1 MAEQR
6 YTDRTKEELQRE
18 LRRRDQP
25 VSGSKSE
32 LVERLRR
39 ADRQDSE
46 SSERTQVGDG
56 GDADATSSND
66 NGRIGGM
73 DAARA
78 ASEQFQQLSGR
89 TPESVSG
96 LTRRDD
102 GWQVSVEV
110 VELERVPHT
119 TDVLSTYEVTV
130 DHHGQLA
137 GCERRGR
144 FIRSAVSED

>member
-1 MAEQR
+1 MAEHR
-6 YTDRTKEELQRE
+6 YTDRTKDELQRE
-18 LRRRDQP
+18 LRRRDEP

-32 LVERLRR
+32 LVERLQRD
-39 ADRQDSE
+39 DRQTSGDSGGSAAKDRDGSG
-46 SSERTQVGDG
+46 SSSAKHRGHM
-56 GDADATSSND
+56 
-66 NGRIGGM
+66 GGM

-96 LTRRDD
+96 LTRTDD

-110 VELERVPHT
+110 VELERVPRT

-130 DHHGQLA
+130 DRDGQIV
-137 GCERRGR
+137 GYERRGR
-144 FIRSAVSED
+144 FIRSAVSGE